1 MNTFEWGGGMEIF
14 IAESTTIKPP
24 AVDVRFLFAARAV
37 MGDLLIPAEVGE
49 LEVLTE
55 KHAIFISDKQVTRG
69 NVDRWASQLMVMT
82 ATGMTEEFIFCVP
95 YPLHNQVSIKLMAN
109 SRNVTICV
117 HEKTLILYYGNRGT
131 VFSKY
136 FSLYG
141 VVH

>member
-55 KHAIFISDKQVTRG
+55 KHAIFISDKSVTRG
-69 NVDRWASQLMVMT
+69 SVEAWANQLMVMT
-82 ATGMTEEFIFCVP
+82 ATGMVDEFVFCVP
-95 YPLHNQVSIKLMAN
+95 LTCHNQVAVKLMAN
-109 SRNVTICV
+109 SRNVMICV

-131 VFSKY
+131 MFSRY